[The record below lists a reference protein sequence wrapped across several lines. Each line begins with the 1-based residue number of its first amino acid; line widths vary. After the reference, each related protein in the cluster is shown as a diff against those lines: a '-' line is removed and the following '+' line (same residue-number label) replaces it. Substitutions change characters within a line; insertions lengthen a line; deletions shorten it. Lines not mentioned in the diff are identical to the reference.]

1 MPDEFDKLVEQ
12 EARLRKVS
20 RMVPTTGPLTD
31 TKRAEIRQA
40 LEAFMREHGL
50 TQADVAKAIGRKTTY
65 VNNLLNEAATL
76 PVATR
81 DEMYRDLNNWMDRE
95 ARARA
100 NRRPDDFVVTRVAE
114 RMFALAERLVERAD
128 MAVAYGPAGAGK
140 TKTIEALIAEIPT
153 AIAIT
158 ADHDSRYPT
167 GLLRKL
173 YNSVSR
179 KKRLGP
185 ARLEEVVEKL
195 RKPERIATHNLVV
208 VDQAHVLHDRSIRL
222 LAELADQAQCSV
234 LLIGTVDLKTR
245 VSSDDDPEY
254 GQLSSRFGMRINL
267 APELTGS
274 FAGSKRAAECFSV
287 ADIRKIF
294 HRSKIKLHPD
304 AARMLCEIANRH
316 RGTLR
321 RVSRLFDWAEVA
333 ARKKHSAE
341 ITVAH
346 VKAAMRVVE
355 AEIVLDGAQAPSQVP
370 SRAAEVTA

>member
-12 EARLRKVS
+12 EARARKVS

-50 TQADVAKAIGRKTTY
+50 TQADVAKGIGRKTTY

-81 DEMYRDLNNWMDRE
+81 DEMLRDINNWLDRE
-95 ARARA
+95 ARARE
-100 NRRPDDFVVTRVAE
+100 NQRPADFVATRVFE
-114 RMFALAERLVERAD
+114 RMFAEAERLTERAD
-128 MAVAYGPAGAGK
+128 MATGTGPAGIGK
-140 TKTIEALIAEIPT
+140 SVCIEAIVAEIPT

-167 GLLRKL
+167 GLLRKI
-173 YNSVSR
+173 YNALSR
-179 KKRLGP
+179 RPRVGPVRL
-185 ARLEEVVEKL
+185 ADVVEKL
-195 RKPERIATHNLVV
+195 RKPARIATHNLLI
-208 VDQAHVLHDRSIRL
+208 VDDAHKLHDRSIRI
-222 LAELADQAQCSV
+222 LAELHDQAQCSV
-234 LLIGTVDLKTR
+234 LLIGTVDLNQR

-254 GQLSSRFGMRINL
+254 GQLSSRFGMRIPL
-267 APELTGS
+267 APELKGS
-274 FAGSKRAAECFSV
+274 FAGGKRAAECFSV

-294 HRSKIKLHPD
+294 HRSKVKLHPD

-321 RVSRLFDWAEVA
+321 RVARLFDWAEVA
-333 ARKKHSAE
+333 ARRARSAE

-355 AEIVLDGAQAPSQVP
+355 EEIVLDGAQVP
-370 SRAAEVTA
+370 SRAAEATA